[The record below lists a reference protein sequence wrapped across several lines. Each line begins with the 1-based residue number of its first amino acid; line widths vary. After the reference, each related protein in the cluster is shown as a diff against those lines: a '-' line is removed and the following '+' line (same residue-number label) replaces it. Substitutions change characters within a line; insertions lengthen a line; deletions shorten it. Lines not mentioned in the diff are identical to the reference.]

1 MSVARASGMPCGSVF
16 GRFCVARFVR
26 LEPVCGKISRNPYES
41 MEIGVGMGVCLS
53 AKSFV

>member
-1 MSVARASGMPCGSVF
+1 MPCGSVF

-26 LEPVCGKISRNPYES
+26 LEQVCGKISRNPYES